1 MKMTILCGG
10 LGTRLGVTTKVV
22 NKHLLPIGGLP
33 MVAKPLALAR
43 LAGLPDALLIS
54 NPESI
59 GSFARLAEEDIE
71 PFKAVRCYFT
81 SQQAPLGIANAIG
94 CARHYCQDGPV
105 AVCLGDNWFTDEDMK
120 FIASRIAGFEKDQWG
135 CEFWVKEVPDPSD
148 YGVLELSPDGQ
159 PIAVIEKPAMP
170 PSPYAVIGVYLFDS
184 QVWDVISNL
193 SPSKRGEYEVTDLI
207 TWYLQRGEA
216 KYHKLIGDWYD
227 LGRSLDNYLR
237 ISYLIHHN
245 EGGV

>member
-22 NKHLLPIGGLP
+22 NKHLLPVAGLP
-33 MVAKPLALAR
+33 MVAKPLALAK

-71 PFKAVRCYFT
+71 PFQTVRCYFT
-81 SQQAPLGIANAIG
+81 SQKAPLGIANAIG
-94 CARHYCQDGPV
+94 CAKHYCHSGPI
-105 AVCLGDNWFTDEDMK
+105 AVCLGDNWFADDDME
-120 FIASRIAGFEKDQWG
+120 FIASRISQFTSG

-148 YGVLELSPDGQ
+148 YGVLELSASGQ
-159 PIAVIEKPAMP
+159 PVAVIEKPEVP
-170 PSPYAVIGVYLFDS
+170 PSPFAVIGMYLFDS
-184 QVWDVISNL
+184 QVWDVIANL
-193 SPSKRGEYEVTDLI
+193 MPSKRGEYEVTDLI
-207 TWYLQRGEA
+207 TWYLRRGEA
-216 KYHKLIGDWYD
+216 KCHKLTGAWYD

-237 ISYLIHHN
+237 ISYLIHD
-245 EGGV
+245 EGS